1 MRLAPERIN
10 LTSYRYIFVVLVIF
24 LVLISAVYL
33 RREENTAFYRFRSS
47 QVKTAR
53 LKQQLWQKQLQLE
66 NYINPASVSEIVK
79 DKTN

>member
-1 MRLAPERIN
+1 M
-10 LTSYRYIFVVLVIF
+10 TSYRYIFVVIVIF

-33 RREENTAFYRFRSS
+33 RRAENTAFYSFRNS
-47 QVKTAR
+47 QVKAAR

-66 NYINPASVSEIVK
+66 NYINPASVSDVVE